1 MSKKLRY
8 RQCLPFAFIAFTFG
22 CTGCTNT
29 NNLLS
34 TSSTTNLNS
43 AEPNKLTEVVATTT
57 VLCDFIKQIAQQTIN
72 LTCLIPPNIDPHRY
86 QPKLEDSQAINQARI
101 IFYNGYNLEPNLFK
115 LIKESKNRAAKIAVA
130 QRAVPKPL
138 KYRKNGQIVP
148 EPHVWHDTKNGMKMV
163 EVITYNLSQIFPE
176 HAPFYKSNAEKINKE
191 LTQLDTWIKSRIA
204 SIPLKNRQLVTSHTA
219 MGYYA
224 KAYNLSWINVLPT
237 VKAKGEPT
245 ASQTKALF
253 QVIRQVKA
261 PKIFVETTINPS
273 LLKNI
278 PPQLQ
283 VKVFRRQLLVDGLA
297 TAGSEADTY
306 QKMMTANTR
315 TIVEGL
321 GGTYLIFA
329 PQVLKN

>member
-8 RQCLPFAFIAFTFG
+8 RQCLPFAFIVFTFG

-34 TSSTTNLNS
+34 TSSTTLNS
-43 AEPNKLTEVVATTT
+43 AELNKLTEVVATTT

-86 QPKLEDSQAINQARI
+86 RPKPEDRQAINQAKI
-101 IFYNGYNLEPNLFK
+101 IFYNGYDLEPDLFK

-138 KYRKNGQIVP
+138 RYRKNGQTVP
-148 EPHVWHDTKNGMKMV
+148 EPHVWHDTKNGMRMV
-163 EVITYNLSQIFPE
+163 EVITYNLSKIFPDR
-176 HAPFYKSNAEKINKE
+176 APFYKSNAQKINKE

-204 SIPLKNRQLVTSHTA
+204 SIPPKNRQLVTSHTA

-224 KAYNLSWINVLPT
+224 KAYNLSWINVLPI
-237 VKAKGEPT
+237 VEAKGKPT
-245 ASQTKALF
+245 ASQTKALV
-253 QVIRQVKA
+253 QAIRQVKA
-261 PKIFVETTINPS
+261 PKIFVETTINPN

-278 PPQLQ
+278 PPELKL
-283 VKVFRRQLLVDGLA
+283 KVFRRQLLVDGLA

-329 PQVLKN
+329 PQALKN